1 MKGNLGRRQFLLTG
15 AAMAALGVSGR
26 LARAADTHLRVAW
39 WGGKTRAELTQKVVD
54 LYVSRTPGTTIST
67 EDLGWGDYWPRLSTQ
82 IAGGNSP
89 DLIQM
94 DIQYLAEYAR
104 RGVLLPLDEFIPSIM
119 DVSDF
124 DQKLLGNGM
133 VDAKQFGVPL
143 GGNAVSLIINKTA
156 FDEAGIEIPGHD
168 TTWEKY
174 AADMAAFAKGTTR
187 KGYVGSP
194 DGSGKETVLET
205 WLRQR
210 GKDLYDADSG
220 HLNYDETDVSEWF
233 EMWAAMRSAG
243 GIASAETQALEHGDI
258 DDALLTQGKSAIAF
272 ANSNQ
277 LVGFQA
283 VNKDELVMASYP
295 RVGAD
300 GKGGLFVKPTM
311 FFSIFIAIAK
321 QGRDGDLPQ
330 LLSARSRSDRDN
342 GGRAGHPRDLR
353 RCRRVLRRRS
363 MRWGRP
369 CCRNISGLGELAGEL
384 PPAIPAGG
392 GEVASSLLRV
402 SEQVA
407 FGTQSP
413 ADGAT
418 EFITEAKAILARG

>member
-1 MKGNLGRRQFLLTG
+1 
-15 AAMAALGVSGR
+15 
-26 LARAADTHLRVAW
+26 
-39 WGGKTRAELTQKVVD
+39 
-54 LYVSRTPGTTIST
+54 
-67 EDLGWGDYWPRLSTQ
+67 
-82 IAGGNSP
+82 
-89 DLIQM
+89 M

-133 VDAKQFGVPL
+133 VDGKQFGVPL

-210 GKDLYDADSG
+210 GKDLYDADG
-220 HLNYDETDVSEWF
+220 HLNYDETDASEWF

-311 FFSIFIAIAK
+311 FFSISSQSKNKDATATFLNYFLRDPEATAIMGVERGIPGSSTVQASLAPTLDAMG
-321 QGRDGDLPQ
+321 QAMLQ
-330 LLSARSRSDRDN
+330 Y
-342 GGRAGHPRDLR
+342 
-353 RCRRVLRRRS
+353 
-363 MRWGRP
+363 
-369 CCRNISGLGELAGEL
+369 ISGLGELAGEL